1 VTDNMLTR
9 IFTPGPAPV
18 LTPVLTPALTLA
30 LALIPALGLAV
41 PAAALADTAF
51 RDLTPH
57 EQRAEDLLRELIA
70 FESTGE
76 KPAENRRAME
86 AMAVHLRD
94 AGFSDDDI
102 QLVNPAPDTYGL
114 IVRYRGR
121 GEAKPILAL
130 AHMDVVTANPDAWA
144 FPPFEL
150 GIRDGHYL
158 GRGTSD
164 NKAGVV
170 QILHNFM
177 RLKQEGWLPA
187 RDLVAAITGD
197 EETEMKMAAWFA
209 SEESG
214 LLDAAYALNS
224 DGGGGEYDEDR
235 QPRAF
240 WVQTSE
246 KIYQTWE
253 LTVTNEGGH
262 SSQPRPDNAIE
273 DLARAITRIAE
284 NPFPIQLDD
293 GMRMMY
299 ARAADLYPEPMRSD
313 MRWLATETDA
323 EKVATSEAAARMVA
337 ANPAYN
343 AELRTTCT
351 PTLLR
356 GGHAENALPRD
367 ATVTVNC
374 RILPTMPVAEVEAR
388 LRELVSDLDVDM
400 TALWPHWEGPP
411 SLMTPDFLEPVEAL
425 VEEHFGDIPVIPSM
439 STGATDGLFYRGA
452 GVPVYGVAAI
462 FEAPGE
468 NRAHGLD
475 ERVGIEEFHAS
486 VAFWY
491 DLFRT
496 LAE

>member
-1 VTDNMLTR
+1 MLNR
-9 IFTPGPAPV
+9 ILSLGPVALLLLAAGLIAPP
-18 LTPVLTPALTLA
+18 TAR
-30 LALIPALGLAV
+30 
-41 PAAALADTAF
+41 ADTAF
-51 RDLTPH
+51 RDLTPN

-76 KPAENRRAME
+76 KPEENRRAME
-86 AMAVHLRD
+86 AMAVHLRA
-94 AGFSDDDI
+94 AGFGDDDI

-144 FPPFEL
+144 FAPFEL
-150 GIRDGHYL
+150 GIRDGYYL

-170 QILHNFM
+170 QIFHNFM
-177 RLKQEGWLPA
+177 RLKREGWLPA

-214 LLDAAYALNS
+214 LLGAAYALNT

-235 QPRAF
+235 RPRAF

-273 DLARAITRIAE
+273 DLARAITRIAD

-293 GMRMMY
+293 SMRMMY
-299 ARAADLYPEPMRSD
+299 ERAAGLYPEPMRSD
-313 MRWLATETDA
+313 MRWLAKETDP
-323 EKVATSEAAARMVA
+323 ERVAASEAGARMAA

-351 PTLLR
+351 PTMLR

-388 LRELVSDLDVDM
+388 LGELVADLDV
-400 TALWPHWEGPP
+400 TLTPLWPEWKGPP
-411 SLMTPDFLEPVEAL
+411 SQMTPDFLEPLETL
-425 VEEHFGDIPVIPSM
+425 VSDHFGDIPVIPSM

-452 GVPVYGVAAI
+452 GVPVYGVAAL

-491 DLFRT
+491 DLFKT
-496 LAE
+496 LAD

>member
-1 VTDNMLTR
+1 MVNRLLSPR
-9 IFTPGPAPV
+9 PLV
-18 LTPVLTPALTLA
+18 
-30 LALIPALGLAV
+30 LGLFL
-41 PAAALADTAF
+41 AARLTGPSTASAETAI

-57 EQRAEDLLRELIA
+57 EQHAEDLLRELIA
-70 FESTGE
+70 FETTSE

-86 AMAVHLRD
+86 AMAVHLRA
-94 AGFSDDDI
+94 AGFGDEDI
-102 QLVNPAPDTYGL
+102 QLVNPEPETYGL

-150 GIRDGHYL
+150 GIKDGHYL

-170 QILHNFM
+170 QIFHNFI
-177 RLKQEGWLPA
+177 RLKQEGWLPS

-214 LLDAAYALNS
+214 LLDAAYALNT
-224 DGGGGEYDEDR
+224 DGGGGEYDENR

-262 SSQPRPDNAIE
+262 SSQPRPDNAII
-273 DLARAITRIAE
+273 DLARAVTRIAE

-293 GMRMMY
+293 SMRMMY
-299 ARAADLYPEPMRSD
+299 ARAADLYPEPMRID
-313 MRWLATETDA
+313 MRWLAKETDPDT
-323 EKVATSEAAARMVA
+323 VAASEAAARMAA
-337 ANPAYN
+337 ANPSYN

-374 RILPTMPVAEVEAR
+374 RILPTMPVAEVEAT
-388 LRELVSDLDVDM
+388 LAGLVEDLDVEM

-411 SLMTPDFLEPVEAL
+411 SLMTPEFLEPVESL

-462 FEAPGE
+462 FEEPGE

-475 ERVGIEEFHAS
+475 EKMGIEEFHAS

-496 LAE
+496 LAY